1 METLNRLPWAA
12 KDSVFQRLAEIA
24 EVSALTKEERVKYDY
39 ALKRFR
45 DTLNAMAGA
54 RMEGLAEGMEKGM
67 EKGMAEGME
76 KGMAEGMEKGRK
88 SQAVETAKL
97 MKEKGY
103 NVADI
108 AELTGLQPETIEEL

>member
-1 METLNRLPWAA
+1 MLKNMEPLNRLPWAA

-76 KGMAEGMEKGRK
+76 KGRK

-108 AELTGLQPETIEEL
+108 AELTGLQPEAIEEL

>member
-67 EKGMAEGME
+67 EKG
-76 KGMAEGMEKGRK
+76 RK

-108 AELTGLQPETIEEL
+108 AELTGLQPEAIEEL

>member
-67 EKGMAEGME
+67 EKG
-76 KGMAEGMEKGRK
+76 RK
-88 SQAVETAKL
+88 SQALETAKL

-108 AELTGLQPETIEEL
+108 AELTGLQPEAIEEL

>member
-54 RMEGLAEGMEKGM
+54 RMEGLAEGMEKG
-67 EKGMAEGME
+67 
-76 KGMAEGMEKGRK
+76 RK

-108 AELTGLQPETIEEL
+108 AELTGLQPEAIEEL

>member
-76 KGMAEGMEKGRK
+76 KGRK

-108 AELTGLQPETIEEL
+108 AELTGLQPEAIEEL